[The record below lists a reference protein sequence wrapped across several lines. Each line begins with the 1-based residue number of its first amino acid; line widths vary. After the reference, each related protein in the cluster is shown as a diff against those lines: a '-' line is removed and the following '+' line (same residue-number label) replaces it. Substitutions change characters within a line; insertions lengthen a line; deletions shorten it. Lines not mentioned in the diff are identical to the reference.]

1 MGWVTTLKSPGHIT
15 EAIIHFNQAIEALG
29 NRVSIVEVSR
39 SLSDALNKIQTE
51 WVLHQDSQTMGE
63 VKAFQT
69 MILKEVG
76 TEGHT
81 TFLKSDQIK
90 NLVFF
95 QPQIMNH
102 DTLRRHR
109 YRPDQELNLQLV
121 KNASEEHH
129 RFVNAYNRYLTL
141 MNEENGKSVIKQAAE
156 ILYVVRSNIAHGEK
170 TPYGPDLKKK
180 ERDEEV
186 CQVVVPLQRLLLN
199 LLLDYPDRKLVVYG
213 TLAPENVNHHIIS
226 DIQGNWE
233 DCTVNGH
240 VSKIN
245 GLPIFVWEP
254 RGPSLKA
261 QMFTSSVLPSRWKQ
275 IDEFEGSYY
284 RRILIP
290 VARNDEIAIAN
301 VYVAIHN
308 SEAKKWRH

>member
-1 MGWVTTLKSPGHIT
+1 MGWVATLNHQGHIT

-29 NRVSIVEVSR
+29 NRMSMVEVSR

-51 WVLHQDSQTMGE
+51 WVLHQDSQTMSE

-81 TFLKSDQIK
+81 TFLKNDEIK

-95 QPQIMNH
+95 QPPIMNN

-109 YRPDQELNLQLV
+109 YSPDQELDPQLV
-121 KNASEEHH
+121 KKASEEHH
-129 RFVNAYNRYLTL
+129 KLVVAYRTYLSL
-141 MNEENGKSVIKQAAE
+141 MNKENGERVIKQAAE
-156 ILYVVRSNIAHGEK
+156 LLYIVRSNIAHGEK

-186 CQVVVPLQRLLLN
+186 CKVVMPLQRLLLN
-199 LLLDYPDRKLVVYG
+199 VLLDYPDRQLVVYG
-213 TLAPENVNHHIIS
+213 TLAPGNVNHHIIS
-226 DIQGNWE
+226 DIQGYWE

-240 VSKIN
+240 VYEIN
-245 GLPIFVWEP
+245 GLPLFVWEP

-261 QMFTSSVLPSRWKQ
+261 QLFTSSVLPSRWKQ
-275 IDEFEGSYY
+275 IDEFEGYY
-284 RRILIP
+284 YKRILIP
-290 VARNDEIAIAN
+290 VARNDGIAIAN
-301 VYVAIHN
+301 IYVAIHN
-308 SEAKKWRH
+308 SEVKKWRH